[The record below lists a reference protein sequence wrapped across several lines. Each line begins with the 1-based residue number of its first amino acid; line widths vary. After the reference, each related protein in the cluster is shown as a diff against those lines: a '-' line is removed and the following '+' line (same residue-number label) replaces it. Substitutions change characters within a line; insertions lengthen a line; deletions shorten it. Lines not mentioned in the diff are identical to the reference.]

1 MIKKEILISSLGN
14 TIEWFDFGL
23 FIFMAPIIGAK
34 FFPQASAS
42 NATIEALIV
51 FAAGFLCRPL
61 GGIFFGYFGDTRG
74 RAKTLRISIL
84 IITISTVTVGFIPS
98 YEAVGVTA
106 PVLFIALRLVQGLSI
121 GGEYSGIIIYLAESA
136 PPKKRGFT
144 TSFAAIGANLGF
156 LLATV
161 TLMLLHLFFSKNV
174 ITDWAWRLP
183 FLIIGLPGSLI
194 IYYRFKLSETP
205 VYYQL
210 QKKHRLEPIPFIAAI
225 KFAPYQLLK
234 ILGLTCMSSTFYYVF
249 FAYMPT
255 YLEHYIGFSLSN
267 ALTIES
273 FMLIIMLFTVPLAGL
288 CGDYF
293 TRKKMLI
300 ITSIAIIFLASPC
313 FYLLQF
319 KSLLL
324 TLLSLVI
331 ATILSSLEQGNTLT
345 AIVENCPENVRY
357 SGIAFPYNLGI
368 ALFGGSAP
376 LIVTLLTEK
385 ISPIAP
391 AYYLIFMAG
400 ITLITATTLL
410 SNNKS
415 LGPLHSPSLRPLYES
430 PSMKPCKIK
439 SRLKE

>member
-1 MIKKEILISSLGN
+1 
-14 TIEWFDFGL
+14 
-23 FIFMAPIIGAK
+23 MAPIIGAK
-34 FFPQASAS
+34 FFPQASAG

-84 IITISTVTVGFIPS
+84 IITISTVLVGFIPS
-98 YEAVGVTA
+98 YEKIGLTA
-106 PVLFIALRLVQGLSI
+106 PILFILLRLIQGVSI

-136 PPKKRGFT
+136 PRNKRGFT

-161 TLMLLHLFFSKNV
+161 TLMLLHLFFSKKM
-174 ITDWAWRLP
+174 IADWAWRLP
-183 FLIIGLPGSLI
+183 FLLIGLPGSLI

-205 VYYQL
+205 VYSQL
-210 QKKHRLEPIPFIAAI
+210 QKNHRIESIPFIAAI

-234 ILGLTCMSSTFYYVF
+234 ILGLTCMGSTFYYVF
-249 FAYMPT
+249 FGYMPT
-255 YLEHYIGFSLSN
+255 YLEHYIGFSLAD

-273 FMLIIMLFTVPLAGL
+273 FMLIIMLFTVPLAGM
-288 CGDYF
+288 CGDFF

-300 ITSIAIIFLASPC
+300 ITSIAIIFFVLPC

-319 KSLLL
+319 KSIILA
-324 TLLSLVI
+324 LLSLST

-357 SGIAFPYNLGI
+357 SGIAFSYNLGI
-368 ALFGGSAP
+368 ALFGGSTP
-376 LIVTLLTEK
+376 LVVTLLTEK
-385 ISPIAP
+385 IGLVTP
-391 AYYLIFMAG
+391 AYYLIFMAA

-410 SNNKS
+410 SNNQS
-415 LGPLHSPSLRPLYES
+415 LGPLRYPRR
-430 PSMKPCKIK
+430 
-439 SRLKE
+439 SRMQMNLQ

>member
-34 FFPQASAS
+34 FFPQASAGNS
-42 NATIEALIV
+42 TIDALIV

-84 IITISTVTVGFIPS
+84 IITLSTFLVGVIPS
-98 YEAVGVTA
+98 YEEIGLTA
-106 PVLFIALRLVQGLSI
+106 PILFISLRLIQGVSI

-136 PPKKRGFT
+136 PPNKRGFA
-144 TSFAAIGANLGF
+144 TSFAAMGANLGF
-156 LLATV
+156 LLATL
-161 TLMLLHLFFSKNV
+161 TLMLLHLFFNEGA
-174 ITDWAWRLP
+174 ITAWAWRLP
-183 FLIIGLPGSLI
+183 FLFIGLPGSLI
-194 IYYRFKLSETP
+194 IYYRFQLSDTP
-205 VYYQL
+205 VYSQL
-210 QKKHRLEPIPFIAAI
+210 QKKHLLEPMPFMAAI

-234 ILGLTCMSSTFYYVF
+234 ILGLTCMSATFYYVF
-249 FAYMPT
+249 FGFMPN
-255 YLEHYIGFSLSN
+255 YLEHYIGFSSAD
-267 ALTIES
+267 ALTLES
-273 FMLIIMLFTVPLAGL
+273 LMLMIMLFIVPLAGM

-300 ITSIAIIFLASPC
+300 ITSIASMFLVLPC

-319 KSLLL
+319 NSLLL
-324 TLLSLVI
+324 ALLSLGT
-331 ATILSSLEQGNTLT
+331 ATILSSLEQGNTLI

-357 SGIAFPYNLGI
+357 SGVAFAYNLGN

-376 LIVTLLTEK
+376 LVVTLLTEK
-385 ISPIAP
+385 SGLISP

-410 SNNKS
+410 SNNQF
-415 LGPLHSPSLRPLYES
+415 LGPLRNPKHA
-430 PSMKPCKIK
+430 SM
-439 SRLKE
+439 

>member
-1 MIKKEILISSLGN
+1 MLKKETLISSLGN

-34 FFPQASAS
+34 FFPQASAG
-42 NATIEALIV
+42 NATIEALVV

-74 RAKTLRISIL
+74 RAKTLRVSIL
-84 IITISTVTVGFIPS
+84 IITISTVLVGFIPS
-98 YEAVGVTA
+98 YEEIGLAA
-106 PVLFIALRLVQGLSI
+106 PILFILLRLIQGVSI

-136 PPKKRGFT
+136 PRNKRGFT

-161 TLMLLHLFFSKNV
+161 TLMLLHLFFNEKV
-174 ITDWAWRLP
+174 IADWAWRLP
-183 FLIIGLPGSLI
+183 FLLIGLPGSLI

-205 VYYQL
+205 VYSQL
-210 QKKHRLEPIPFIAAI
+210 QKNHRLESIPFIAAI

-234 ILGLTCMSSTFYYVF
+234 ILGLTCMGSTFYYVF

-255 YLEHYIGFSLSN
+255 YLEHYSGFSLAN
-267 ALTIES
+267 ALIIES
-273 FMLIIMLFTVPLAGL
+273 FILIIMLFTVPLAGM

-300 ITSIAIIFLASPC
+300 ITSIAIIFLVLPC
-313 FYLLQF
+313 FYLLHF
-319 KSLLL
+319 KSIILV
-324 TLLSLVI
+324 LLSLGT

-357 SGIAFPYNLGI
+357 SGIAFSYNLGN
-368 ALFGGSAP
+368 ALFGGSTP
-376 LIVTLLTEK
+376 LVVTLLTEK
-385 ISPIAP
+385 IGLITP
-391 AYYLIFMAG
+391 AYYLIFMAA

-410 SNNKS
+410 SNNQS
-415 LGPLHSPSLRPLYES
+415 LGPLRNPTR
-430 PSMKPCKIK
+430 
-439 SRLKE
+439 SRMQMNLQ

>member
-1 MIKKEILISSLGN
+1 LIKKEILISSLGN

-23 FIFMAPIIGAK
+23 FIFMAPILGAK

-51 FAAGFLCRPL
+51 FAAGFLFRPL

-74 RAKTLRISIL
+74 RAKTLRVSIL
-84 IITISTVTVGFIPS
+84 IITISTALVGFIPS
-98 YEAVGVTA
+98 YEEIGLTA
-106 PVLFIALRLVQGLSI
+106 PILFILLRLIQGVSI

-136 PPKKRGFT
+136 PRNKRGFT

-161 TLMLLHLFFSKNV
+161 TLMLLHLFFKEKV
-174 ITDWAWRLP
+174 IADWAWRLP
-183 FLIIGLPGSLI
+183 FLLIGIPGSLI

-205 VYYQL
+205 AYSQL
-210 QKKHRLEPIPFIAAI
+210 KKNHRLESIPFIAAI

-234 ILGLTCMSSTFYYVF
+234 ILGLTCMGTTFYFVF

-255 YLEHYIGFSLSN
+255 YLEHYIGFSLAN
-267 ALTIES
+267 ALIIES
-273 FMLIIMLFTVPLAGL
+273 FILIIMLFTVPLAGM

-300 ITSIAIIFLASPC
+300 ITSIAIIFLVLPC
-313 FYLLQF
+313 FYLLHF
-319 KSLLL
+319 KSIILA
-324 TLLSLVI
+324 LLSLGT

-357 SGIAFPYNLGI
+357 SGIAFSYNLGN
-368 ALFGGSAP
+368 ALFGGGTP
-376 LIVTLLTEK
+376 LVVTLLTEK
-385 ISPIAP
+385 NRPCHT
-391 AYYLIFMAG
+391 G
-400 ITLITATTLL
+400 LL
-410 SNNKS
+410 SDFYGSHHFDYRNN
-415 LGPLHSPSLRPLYES
+415 LTQQ
-430 PSMKPCKIK
+430 
-439 SRLKE
+439 

>member
-1 MIKKEILISSLGN
+1 MVKKEILISSLGN

-34 FFPQASAS
+34 FFPQASAG
-42 NATIEALIV
+42 NATIEALFV
-51 FAAGFLCRPL
+51 FAAGFLFRPL

-84 IITISTVTVGFIPS
+84 IITISTVLVGFIPS
-98 YEAVGVTA
+98 YEKIGLTA
-106 PVLFIALRLVQGLSI
+106 PVLFILLRLIQGISI

-136 PPKKRGFT
+136 PRNKRGFT

-161 TLMLLHLFFSKNV
+161 TLMLLHLFFNEKV
-174 ITDWAWRLP
+174 IADWAWRLP
-183 FLIIGLPGSLI
+183 FLLIGIPGSLI

-205 VYYQL
+205 VYSQL
-210 QKKHRLEPIPFIAAI
+210 KKNHRLESIPFIAAI

-234 ILGLTCMSSTFYYVF
+234 ILGLTCMGTTFYFVF

-255 YLEHYIGFSLSN
+255 YLEHYIGFSLAN
-267 ALTIES
+267 ALIIES
-273 FMLIIMLFTVPLAGL
+273 FILIIMLFTVPLAGM

-300 ITSIAIIFLASPC
+300 ITSIAIIFLVLPC
-313 FYLLQF
+313 FYLLHF
-319 KSLLL
+319 KSIILA
-324 TLLSLVI
+324 LLSLGT

-357 SGIAFPYNLGI
+357 SGIAFSYNLGN
-368 ALFGGSAP
+368 ALFGGSTP
-376 LIVTLLTEK
+376 LVVTLLTEK
-385 ISPIAP
+385 IGLITP
-391 AYYLIFMAG
+391 AYYLIFMAA
-400 ITLITATTLL
+400 IT
-410 SNNKS
+410 
-415 LGPLHSPSLRPLYES
+415 
-430 PSMKPCKIK
+430 
-439 SRLKE
+439 

>member
-34 FFPQASAS
+34 FFPQASAG
-42 NATIEALIV
+42 NATIDALIV

-84 IITISTVTVGFIPS
+84 IITLSTFLVGVIPS
-98 YEAVGVTA
+98 YEEIGLTA
-106 PVLFIALRLVQGLSI
+106 PILFISLRLIQGVSI

-136 PPKKRGFT
+136 PPNKRGFA
-144 TSFAAIGANLGF
+144 TSFAAMGANLGF
-156 LLATV
+156 LLATL
-161 TLMLLHLFFSKNV
+161 TLMLLHLFFNEGA
-174 ITDWAWRLP
+174 ITAWAWRLP
-183 FLIIGLPGSLI
+183 FLFIGLPGSLI
-194 IYYRFKLSETP
+194 IYYRFQLSETP
-205 VYYQL
+205 VYSQL
-210 QKKHRLEPIPFIAAI
+210 QKKHLLEPMPFMAAI

-234 ILGLTCMSSTFYYVF
+234 ILGLTCMSATFYYVF
-249 FAYMPT
+249 FGFMPN
-255 YLEHYIGFSLSN
+255 YLEHYIGFSSAD
-267 ALTIES
+267 ALTLES
-273 FMLIIMLFTVPLAGL
+273 LMLMIMLFIVPLAGM

-300 ITSIAIIFLASPC
+300 ITSIASMFLVLPC

-319 KSLLL
+319 NSLLL
-324 TLLSLVI
+324 ALLSLGT
-331 ATILSSLEQGNTLT
+331 ATILSSLEQGNTLI

-357 SGIAFPYNLGI
+357 SGVAFAYNLGN

-376 LIVTLLTEK
+376 LVVTLLTEK
-385 ISPIAP
+385 SGLISP

-410 SNNKS
+410 SNNQF
-415 LGPLHSPSLRPLYES
+415 LGPLRNPKHA
-430 PSMKPCKIK
+430 SM
-439 SRLKE
+439 

>member
-1 MIKKEILISSLGN
+1 MSSLGN

-34 FFPQASAS
+34 FFPHSSAS

-74 RAKTLRISIL
+74 RAKTLRVSIL
-84 IITISTVTVGFIPS
+84 IITVATFLIGAIPP
-98 YEAVGVTA
+98 YEAIGLTS
-106 PVLFIALRLVQGLSI
+106 PTLFILLRLIQGMSI
-121 GGEYSGIIIYLAESA
+121 GGEYSGIMIYLAESA
-136 PPKKRGFT
+136 PPNQRGFT

-156 LLATV
+156 LLATL
-161 TLMLLHLFFSKNV
+161 TLMLLHLFFSKET

-183 FLIIGLPGSLI
+183 FLLIGVPGSLI
-194 IYYRFKLSETP
+194 IYYRFKLAETP
-205 VYYQL
+205 VYAQL
-210 QKKHRLEPIPFIAAI
+210 RKINRIESIPFIAAI

-234 ILGLTCMSSTFYYVF
+234 ILGLTCMGSTFYYVF
-249 FAYMPT
+249 FGYMPS
-255 YLEHYIGFSLSN
+255 YLEHCIGFSLN
-267 ALTIES
+267 DALSIES
-273 FMLIIMLFTVPLAGL
+273 LMLIIMLFTVPMAGL
-288 CGDYF
+288 CGDYV

-300 ITSIAIIFLASPC
+300 ITSIAIIFLALPC

-319 KSLLL
+319 KSIIL
-324 TLLSLVI
+324 TLISLGI

-345 AIVENCPENVRY
+345 AVVENCPENIRY
-357 SGIAFPYNLGI
+357 SGIAFSYNLGN

-385 ISPIAP
+385 VGLITP

-410 SNNKS
+410 RNNQT
-415 LGPLHSPSLRPLYES
+415 LGPLLNPKR
-430 PSMKPCKIK
+430 
-439 SRLKE
+439 SRMYVNVQ

>member
-34 FFPQASAS
+34 FFPQTSADNAS
-42 NATIEALIV
+42 IEALIV

-84 IITISTVTVGFIPS
+84 LITLSTFLVGVIPS
-98 YEAVGVTA
+98 YEEIGLAA
-106 PVLFIALRLVQGLSI
+106 PGLFILLRLIQGLSI
-121 GGEYSGIIIYLAESA
+121 GGEYSGIMIYLAESA
-136 PPKKRGFT
+136 SANKRGLT

-156 LLATV
+156 LLATI
-161 TLMLLHLFFSKNV
+161 TLMLLHLFFNDGAIS
-174 ITDWAWRLP
+174 TWAWRLP
-183 FLIIGLPGSLI
+183 FLLIGLPGSI
-194 IYYRFKLSETP
+194 IVYYRFKLSETP
-205 VYYQL
+205 IYSQL
-210 QKKHRLEPIPFIAAI
+210 QKKQLIEPIPFIAAI

-234 ILGLTCMSSTFYYVF
+234 ILGLTCMGSTFYYVF
-249 FAYMPT
+249 FGYMPT
-255 YLEHYIGFSLSN
+255 YLERYMGFSLTNTLS
-267 ALTIES
+267 IES
-273 FMLIIMLFTVPLAGL
+273 FMLIIMLFTVTLAGM

-300 ITSIAIIFLASPC
+300 VSSIAILFLVLPC

-324 TLLSLVI
+324 ALLSLGI

-357 SGIAFPYNLGI
+357 SGIAFSYNLGN

-376 LIVTLLTEK
+376 LVVALLTEK
-385 ISPIAP
+385 IGLITP

-400 ITLITATTLL
+400 ITLITTKTLL
-410 SNNKS
+410 SNNQS
-415 LGPLHSPSLRPLYES
+415 LGPIDHSMR
-430 PSMKPCKIK
+430 
-439 SRLKE
+439 SRKQMNLQ

>member
-1 MIKKEILISSLGN
+1 MLKKAILISSLGN

-42 NATIEALIV
+42 NATIDALIV

-84 IITISTVTVGFIPS
+84 IITLSTFLVGVIPS
-98 YEAVGVTA
+98 YKEIGLTA
-106 PVLFIALRLVQGLSI
+106 PILFILLRLIQGVSI
-121 GGEYSGIIIYLAESA
+121 GGEYSGVMIYLAESA
-136 PPKKRGFT
+136 PPNKRGLT

-161 TLMLLHLFFSKNV
+161 TLMLLHFFFTEKT

-183 FLIIGLPGSLI
+183 FLLIGLLGSLI

-205 VYYQL
+205 VYSQL
-210 QKKHRLEPIPFIAAI
+210 KKNHRLESIPFIAAI

-234 ILGLTCMSSTFYYVF
+234 ILGLTCMGSTFYYVF
-249 FAYMPT
+249 FGYMPT
-255 YLEHYIGFSLSN
+255 YLEHYIGFSLAD

-273 FMLIIMLFTVPLAGL
+273 FMLIIMLFTVPLAGM

-300 ITSIAIIFLASPC
+300 ITSIAIICLVLPC

-319 KSLLL
+319 KSIILA
-324 TLLSLVI
+324 LLSLGT

-357 SGIAFPYNLGI
+357 SGIAFSYNLGN
-368 ALFGGSAP
+368 ALFGGSTP
-376 LIVTLLTEK
+376 LVVTLLTEK
-385 ISPIAP
+385 IGLITP
-391 AYYLIFMAG
+391 AYYLIFMAA
-400 ITLITATTLL
+400 ITFITATTLL
-410 SNNKS
+410 SNNQS
-415 LGPLHSPSLRPLYES
+415 LGPLPNPTRSKMQMNLL
-430 PSMKPCKIK
+430 
-439 SRLKE
+439 

>member
-1 MIKKEILISSLGN
+1 
-14 TIEWFDFGL
+14 
-23 FIFMAPIIGAK
+23 MAPIIGAK
-34 FFPQASAS
+34 FFPQASS
-42 NATIEALIV
+42 GNATIEALTV

-84 IITISTVTVGFIPS
+84 IITLSTFLVGVIPS
-98 YEAVGVTA
+98 YEEIGLTA
-106 PVLFIALRLVQGLSI
+106 PILFILLRLIQGVSI
-121 GGEYSGIIIYLAESA
+121 GGEYTGVMIYLAESA
-136 PPKKRGFT
+136 PRNKRGLT

-161 TLMLLHLFFSKNV
+161 TLMLLHLFFSEEA

-183 FLIIGLPGSLI
+183 FLLIGLPGSLI
-194 IYYRFKLSETP
+194 IYYRFKLAETP
-205 VYYQL
+205 VYSQL
-210 QKKHRLEPIPFIAAI
+210 QKKHRLESIPFIAAI

-234 ILGLTCMSSTFYYVF
+234 ILGLTCMGSTFYYVF
-249 FAYMPT
+249 FGYMPT
-255 YLEHYIGFSLSN
+255 YLEHYIGFSLAD

-273 FMLIIMLFTVPLAGL
+273 AMLVVMLFTVPLAGM

-300 ITSIAIIFLASPC
+300 ITAIAIILFVLPC
-313 FYLLQF
+313 FYLLQS
-319 KSLLL
+319 KSIFL
-324 TLLSLVI
+324 TLLSLGI

-345 AIVENCPENVRY
+345 AVVENCPENVRY
-357 SGIAFPYNLGI
+357 SGIAFSYNLGN
-368 ALFGGSAP
+368 ALFGGSTP

-385 ISPIAP
+385 TGLITP

-410 SNNKS
+410 SNNQS
-415 LGPLHSPSLRPLYES
+415 LGPLLNPTRSKRQMNLQ
-430 PSMKPCKIK
+430 
-439 SRLKE
+439 

>member
-14 TIEWFDFGL
+14 IIEWFDFGL

-34 FFPQASAS
+34 FFPQTTVG
-42 NATIEALIV
+42 NATIEALFV

-84 IITISTVTVGFIPS
+84 IITISTFLVGVIPS
-98 YEAVGVTA
+98 YKDVGLIA
-106 PVLFIALRLVQGLSI
+106 PILFVLLRLIQGVSI
-121 GGEYSGIIIYLAESA
+121 GGEYSGIMIYLAESA
-136 PPKKRGFT
+136 PLNKRGLT

-161 TLMLLHLFFSKNV
+161 TLMLLHLFFSEEA
-174 ITDWAWRLP
+174 ITNWAWRLP
-183 FLIIGLPGSLI
+183 FLLIGLPGSVI

-205 VYYQL
+205 VYSQL
-210 QKKHRLEPIPFIAAI
+210 KKEHRLESIPFIAAI

-234 ILGLTCMSSTFYYVF
+234 ILGLTCMGSTFYFVF
-249 FAYMPT
+249 FGYMPT
-255 YLEHYIGFSLSN
+255 YLEHYIGFSLVN
-267 ALTIES
+267 ALTIVS
-273 FMLIIMLFTVPLAGL
+273 VMLIIMLFTVPLAGL

-300 ITSIAIIFLASPC
+300 ITSIAIILLILPC
-313 FYLLQF
+313 FYLLQS
-319 KSLLL
+319 KSILLV
-324 TLLSLVI
+324 LLSLGT

-357 SGIAFPYNLGI
+357 SGIAFSYNLGN
-368 ALFGGSAP
+368 ALFGGSTP
-376 LIVTLLTEK
+376 LMVTLMTEK
-385 ISPIAP
+385 ISIITP
-391 AYYLIFMAG
+391 AYYLSFMAG

-410 SNNKS
+410 GNNQS
-415 LGPLHSPSLRPLYES
+415 LGPLRNQKILKKSL
-430 PSMKPCKIK
+430 
-439 SRLKE
+439 

>member
-1 MIKKEILISSLGN
+1 
-14 TIEWFDFGL
+14 
-23 FIFMAPIIGAK
+23 MAPILGAK

-84 IITISTVTVGFIPS
+84 IITISTVLVGFIPS
-98 YEAVGVTA
+98 YEKIGLTA
-106 PVLFIALRLVQGLSI
+106 PVLFILLRLIQGISI

-136 PPKKRGFT
+136 PRNKRGFT

-156 LLATV
+156 LLATA
-161 TLMLLHLFFSKNV
+161 TLMLLHLFFSEKV
-174 ITDWAWRLP
+174 IADWVWRLP
-183 FLIIGLPGSLI
+183 FLLIGLPGSLI

-205 VYYQL
+205 VYSQL
-210 QKKHRLEPIPFIAAI
+210 KKNHRLEPIPFIAAI

-234 ILGLTCMSSTFYYVF
+234 ILGLTCMGSTFYYVF
-249 FAYMPT
+249 FGYMPT
-255 YLEHYIGFSLSN
+255 YLEHYIGFSLAD

-273 FMLIIMLFTVPLAGL
+273 SMLIIMLFTVPLAGM
-288 CGDYF
+288 CGDFF

-300 ITSIAIIFLASPC
+300 ITSIAIILLALPC
-313 FYLLQF
+313 FYLLQS
-319 KSLLL
+319 KSILLA
-324 TLLSLVI
+324 LLSLGI

-357 SGIAFPYNLGI
+357 SGIAFSYNLGN
-368 ALFGGSAP
+368 ALFGGGTP
-376 LIVTLLTEK
+376 LVVTLLTEK
-385 ISPIAP
+385 IGLVTP
-391 AYYLIFMAG
+391 AYYLTFMAA

-410 SNNKS
+410 SNNLS
-415 LGPLHSPSLRPLYES
+415 LGPLRNLTRSRIATKFAI
-430 PSMKPCKIK
+430 KPT
-439 SRLKE
+439 

>member
-1 MIKKEILISSLGN
+1 
-14 TIEWFDFGL
+14 
-23 FIFMAPIIGAK
+23 MAPIIGAK
-34 FFPQASAS
+34 FFPQASPG
-42 NATIEALIV
+42 NATIDALMV

-84 IITISTVTVGFIPS
+84 IITISTFLVGVIPS
-98 YEAVGVTA
+98 YEEIGLTA
-106 PVLFIALRLVQGLSI
+106 PILFILLRLIQGLSI
-121 GGEYSGIIIYLAESA
+121 GGEYSGIMIYLAESS
-136 PPKKRGFT
+136 PPNKRGLT

-161 TLMLLHLFFSKNV
+161 TLMLLHLFFNEGA
-174 ITDWAWRLP
+174 ITAWAWRLP
-183 FLIIGLPGSLI
+183 FLLIGLPGSFI

-205 VYYQL
+205 VYSQL
-210 QKKHRLEPIPFIAAI
+210 QKKQLLEPIPFIAAI

-234 ILGLTCMSSTFYYVF
+234 ILGLTCMGSTFYYVF
-249 FAYMPT
+249 FGYMPT
-255 YLEHYIGFSLSN
+255 YLERHMGFSLAT

-273 FMLIIMLFTVPLAGL
+273 FMLIIMLFTVPLAGM

-300 ITSIAIIFLASPC
+300 ITSIAILLLVLPC

-324 TLLSLVI
+324 VLLSLGT

-357 SGIAFPYNLGI
+357 SGIAFSYNLGN
-368 ALFGGSAP
+368 ALFGGSTP
-376 LIVTLLTEK
+376 LVVTLLTEK
-385 ISPIAP
+385 IGLITP

-400 ITLITATTLL
+400 ITLITAKTLL
-410 SNNKS
+410 SNNQS
-415 LGPLHSPSLRPLYES
+415 LGPLHNSMRSGKQMNLR
-430 PSMKPCKIK
+430 
-439 SRLKE
+439 

>member
-1 MIKKEILISSLGN
+1 MIKKKIIISSLGN

-34 FFPQASAS
+34 FFPQALAG
-42 NATIEALIV
+42 NATIEALMV

-84 IITISTVTVGFIPS
+84 IITMSTFLVGVIPS
-98 YEAVGVTA
+98 YEEIGITA
-106 PVLFIALRLVQGLSI
+106 PIVFILLRLIQGVSI
-121 GGEYSGIIIYLAESA
+121 GGEYSGIMIYLAESA
-136 PPKKRGFT
+136 PLNKRGFI

-161 TLMLLHLFFSKNV
+161 TLMLLHLLFTEEA
-174 ITDWAWRLP
+174 ITNWAWRVP
-183 FLIIGLPGSLI
+183 FLLIGLPGSLI

-205 VYYQL
+205 IYSQL
-210 QKKHRLEPIPFIAAI
+210 QKNHRLESIPFIAAI

-234 ILGLTCMSSTFYYVF
+234 ILGLTCMGSTFYYVF
-249 FAYMPT
+249 FGYMPT
-255 YLEHYIGFSLSN
+255 YLEHYIGFSFAD

-273 FMLIIMLFTVPLAGL
+273 SMLIVMLFTVPVSGM

-293 TRKKMLI
+293 TRRKMLI
-300 ITSIAIIFLASPC
+300 STAIAIIFLALPC

-319 KSLLL
+319 KSVTLV
-324 TLLSLVI
+324 LLSLGT

-357 SGIAFPYNLGI
+357 SGVAFSYNLGN
-368 ALFGGSAP
+368 ALFGGSTP
-376 LIVTLLTEK
+376 LVVTLLTEK
-385 ISPIAP
+385 VGLILP
-391 AYYLIFMAG
+391 AYYLIFMSA

-410 SNNKS
+410 SNNQS
-415 LGPLHSPSLRPLYES
+415 LGPLRDRKRATMQVDLQ
-430 PSMKPCKIK
+430 
-439 SRLKE
+439 